1 MRQSISPG
9 KKMTTISEDE
19 KLTEYRTQIKFMNI
33 IADCKNLAKEL
44 KNEQCSNHLLDA
56 VDQISQVSNHYRSI
70 TK

>member
-1 MRQSISPG
+1 
-9 KKMTTISEDE
+9 MTTISEDE